1 MPRIDG
7 FMRIVQK
14 GLPQGST
21 PSVPLSDDHTDGSWL
36 YTDLYDRE
44 IAINDNGEFYYR
56 SMDTIY
62 TFNSATGGSGTPGA
76 TGATGADGYRAVMNL
91 SYTGSSLTLGLG
103 ALTLPIGTPINNL
116 GWQEGTR
123 IRVWHSATQYMEGQV
138 SSPISNP
145 QTSGIHLLID
155 YVVGSGTFG
164 SWYCGIAGDRGASG
178 ATASGGT
185 ASNLNQVLINGN
197 ESGDNDIKMNL
208 NKRIYTYGGSTL
220 QNNFGISFGRDAFG
234 PGLLLGGD
242 IGYWGGSTPSTFPF
256 TRLYYTDGLD
266 TETAVAEFGVRTPSG
281 PDRSYLKLTSMGTDD
296 KLVSFDNLT
305 VQSGYTLFNRAA
317 EYVSIEGGAG
327 SGDILQVG
335 GGVYTIPGTT
345 FYSLNGKGIEY
356 GYDYSS
362 TFTSRSLVDKAYV
375 DSHSGGITYSGSMD
389 YTTYFDSNNSL
400 LYTDTYYNSGR
411 YTVGHYTGTPWVYD
425 HAGKFNVYSPY
436 SMQPAIIAEGGQF
449 GGLFIAADNTASGQ
463 LIGLQGEARGSQVS
477 GNLGVYG
484 VAAGTQSS
492 NIGGQFSAYNGV
504 IYPGYG
510 GASNTGVV
518 IDVSSGSI
526 DPSIAGVT
534 NSGMLVSVS
543 GRVGDNNYIGTFQ
556 DGSQGAGK
564 VLTCIDG
571 TGLATWQTPTAT
583 GGGTVSQILTQ
594 VRNQSGSTMRRGMIV
609 YISGSTG
616 NLPLVTLSQ
625 ANMESTSARTYG
637 VIRDDISNNGTGYV
651 VTIGSLQNLDT
662 RSTATYPFTTDTLA
676 DGDRLY
682 LSPTTAGYVTKTK
695 PSAPNHLVYIGT
707 VVRTSPTNGYI
718 EYQIQ
723 NGYELEELH
732 NVSITT
738 TPSNGQVLA
747 YETSTSL
754 WKPVT
759 ISSGAT
765 PSLSQV
771 LVVGNTT
778 GANNIIF
785 NNTKGLKNSSGEGS
799 ILLDQYSIDATHKK
813 YTNATDWKRGSFVGG
828 GNIGVASI
836 TGDNYDVTANLYK
849 GSSVTVND
857 AGANIFYQE
866 TVISTS
872 SGMQTAINVLKN
884 SILVNSS
891 VGSTTPNTSFQ
902 GMVYNYDHSANFT
915 NRSLVDK
922 AYVDS
927 KVAGATGSQSL
938 ANVLSFG
945 NTAST
950 SINMASYSV
959 TNISS
964 LGSTTGDTIE
974 MVNILNMSLMA
985 LMYNT

>member
-1 MPRIDG
+1 MARKDG
-7 FMRIVQK
+7 FIRLVQK
-14 GLPQGST
+14 RMPQGST
-21 PSVPLSDDHTDGSWL
+21 PSVPLSDDHTDGTWT
-36 YTDLYDRE
+36 YKDLYDGE
-44 IAINDNGEFYYR
+44 IAINDTGAFYYR
-56 SMDTIY
+56 SLDTIY
-62 TFNSATGGSGTPGA
+62 QLGIGTGSGTNGA

-208 NKRIYTYGGSTL
+208 SKRIYTYGGSTL

-242 IGYWGGSTPSTFPF
+242 IGYWGGSTPSTFPY
-256 TRLYYTDGLD
+256 TRLHYTDGLD
-266 TETAVAEFGVRTPSG
+266 TETAVAEFGILTPGG
-281 PDRSYLKLTSMGTDD
+281 PGRSYLKLTSMGTDD
-296 KLVSFDNLT
+296 KLVSYDNLT
-305 VQSGYTLFNRAA
+305 VESGYTLFNRAA

-375 DSHSGGITYSGSMD
+375 DSHSGGITYSGSTGYLAFFNGPDELGYNDIHFNGSNYTIGYGYSWEYED
-389 YTTYFDSNNSL
+389 YSK
-400 LYTDTYYNSGR
+400 
-411 YTVGHYTGTPWVYD
+411 VGIY
-425 HAGKFNVYSPY
+425 APY
-436 SMQPAIIAEGGQF
+436 SSNPALTVEGNQF
-449 GGLFIAADNTASGQ
+449 GAAIMARGNNYQ
-463 LIGLQGEARGSQVS
+463 QNIGLQVDATNSTNN
-477 GNLGVYG
+477 GNLGLNVR
-484 VAAGTQSS
+484 AWGTQSK
-492 NIGGQFSAYNGV
+492 NT
-504 IYPGYG
+504 
-510 GASNTGVV
+510 GASINVADGNNSGD
-518 IDVSSGSI
+518 ISNQGLEIGVSSVYATA
-526 DPSIAGVT
+526 PTGVT
-534 NSGMLVSVS
+534 NSGLRIDVY
-543 GRVGDNNYIGTFQ
+543 GRVGDYNYIGQFK
-556 DGSQGAGK
+556 DGSEGLGK
-564 VLTCIDG
+564 VLTSDANG
-571 TGLATWQTPTAT
+571 FATWQTPTPSG

-594 VRNQSGSTMRRGMIV
+594 VRNQSGATIHRGKVV

-616 NLPLVTLSQ
+616 TLPLITLSR
-625 ANMESTSARTYG
+625 ANSEATSARTYG
-637 VIRDDISNNGTGYV
+637 IVRDDISNNGTGYV
-651 VTIGSLQNLDT
+651 VVIGAIQNLDT
-662 RSTATYPFTTDTLA
+662 RTTATNPFTSDTLA
-676 DGDRLY
+676 DGNRLY
-682 LSPTTAGYVTKTK
+682 LSPTTAGYVTNVK

-723 NGYELEELH
+723 NGYELDEIH
-732 NVSITT
+732 DVSIPT
-738 TPSNGQVLA
+738 TPTDGQVLT
-747 YETSTSL
+747 YELSTNL
-754 WKPVT
+754 WKAKTPT
-759 ISSGAT
+759 SGGAT

-778 GANNIIF
+778 GAKDIIF
-785 NNTKGLKNSSGEGS
+785 NNTYGLKNSSGEGS
-799 ILLDQYSIDATHKK
+799 ILIDQYSIDATHKK
-813 YTNATDWKRGSFVGG
+813 YTNATDWKRGNFVGG
-828 GNIGVASI
+828 GNIGVAGI
-836 TGDNYDVTANLYK
+836 TGDNYNVTGDLYK

-872 SGMQTAINVLKN
+872 VGMQTAINVLKN

-902 GMVYNYDHSANFT
+902 GITYNYDYSANFT

-938 ANVLSFG
+938 SGVLTQG

-950 SINMASYSV
+950 SIDMNGY
-959 TNISS
+959 NITEIGS
-964 LGSTTGDTIE
+964 LGTPTLETVE
-974 MVNILNMSLMA
+974 MVNVLNMTLLT